1 MTLRNRRRVPRE
13 LSVSTPPSPE
23 ATAAA
28 DAAAADLKTLQQQI
42 AAFPPAGAGSAK
54 SDGGMPSSE
63 FLGQTYDLFG
73 GQSVTPPRPRSPDTI
88 RRRARSRWRHLPPR
102 SP

>member
-1 MTLRNRRRVPRE
+1 V
-13 LSVSTPPSPE
+13 SVPPSE
-23 ATAAA
+23 QAAA
-28 DAAAADLKTLQQQI
+28 AAKAGAADLKTLQQQI
-42 AAFPPAGAGSAK
+42 AAFPPSGAGSAK
-54 SDGGMPSSE
+54 SDGGMASSE

-73 GQSVTPPRPRSPDTI
+73 GQSATPSPKPRSPETI